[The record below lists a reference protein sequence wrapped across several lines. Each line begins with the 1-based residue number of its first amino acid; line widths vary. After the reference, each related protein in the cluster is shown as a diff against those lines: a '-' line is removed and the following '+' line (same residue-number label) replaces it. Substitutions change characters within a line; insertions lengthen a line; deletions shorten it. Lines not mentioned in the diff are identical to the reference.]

1 MDKSVPGPRIDPR
14 PPAQKSDTLPLD
26 HQSADSC
33 TNSSIMKRTNPQ
45 GMVVNLRRGNVKTPW
60 GIRIVGGVDLD
71 TPFVVTRVQAGS
83 PADGE
88 LQRGDLIKKIGDY
101 DARDLRHEDA
111 QNLFK
116 SAGNTISLAVKR
128 SVVGQTYGPTYTPFQ
143 ESVGGDAA
151 TTFAQEVFQSPSTST
166 LNKSA
171 SVVFPPPLPS
181 SHQNLARP
189 HSTALLQTWANP
201 EEEDTS
207 LSNQCGRDAEE
218 IILEI
223 IYPHCRERRV
233 RKNNV
238 EKTTLNRPDHDSN
251 LDLPV
256 INRPGQ
262 QESDATEAGRL
273 THLVGVWSRYMEDGD
288 GYSLMASRRVCG
300 VLGEPAL
307 TPVTLTVVD

>member
-1 MDKSVPGPRIDPR
+1 MQWGGTWRDGIAFYQAGRMVVRSLERGKEV
-14 PPAQKSDTLPLD
+14 TLKL
-26 HQSADSC
+26 SADSC

-128 SVVGQTYGPTYTPFQ
+128 SVVGQTFGPTYTPFQ

-181 SHQNLARP
+181 SHPNLARP
-189 HSTALLQTWANP
+189 HSTTLLQTWANP

-207 LSNQCGRDAEE
+207 LSNQVQYLRF
-218 IILEI
+218 L
-223 IYPHCRERRV
+223 
-233 RKNNV
+233 
-238 EKTTLNRPDHDSN
+238 KTKRF
-251 LDLPV
+251 
-256 INRPGQ
+256 
-262 QESDATEAGRL
+262 E
-273 THLVGVWSRYMEDGD
+273 
-288 GYSLMASRRVCG
+288 
-300 VLGEPAL
+300 
-307 TPVTLTVVD
+307 

>member
-1 MDKSVPGPRIDPR
+1 MFIFSRQPGPTVPTYDCIHVCYCRKTYRKLGPIED
-14 PPAQKSDTLPLD
+14 AKTM
-26 HQSADSC
+26 SADSC

-128 SVVGQTYGPTYTPFQ
+128 SVVGQTFGPTYTPFQ

-181 SHQNLARP
+181 SHPNLARP
-189 HSTALLQTWANP
+189 HSTTLLQTWANP

-207 LSNQCGRDAEE
+207 LSNQVGGFLWDE
-218 IILEI
+218 
-223 IYPHCRERRV
+223 
-233 RKNNV
+233 
-238 EKTTLNRPDHDSN
+238 
-251 LDLPV
+251 
-256 INRPGQ
+256 
-262 QESDATEAGRL
+262 AT
-273 THLVGVWSRYMEDGD
+273 VVGD
-288 GYSLMASRRVCG
+288 GRCGKHISGRQADPFSWRLVEVYGGWRWLLAHGLKMSLRRTG
-300 VLGEPAL
+300 
-307 TPVTLTVVD
+307 